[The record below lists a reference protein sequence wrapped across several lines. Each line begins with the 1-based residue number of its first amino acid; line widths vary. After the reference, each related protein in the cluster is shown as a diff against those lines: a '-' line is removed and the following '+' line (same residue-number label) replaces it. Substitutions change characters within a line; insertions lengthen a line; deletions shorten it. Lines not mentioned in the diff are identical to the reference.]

1 MESEGPEAMWVAIR
15 SDRAGA
21 LSLDVPKH
29 NGAFRM
35 LPGQGDRNSEEDGVM
50 VRYSQV
56 EAL

>member
-21 LSLDVPKH
+21 LSLNV
-29 NGAFRM
+29 NGMFRM
-35 LPGQGDRNSEEDGVM
+35 LPGQGDRNSEEDGVI